1 MNEAVKAQ
9 KCSFYIW
16 KQKEINLSDVTI
28 TAHVLPRILDVGMN
42 VRKTPS
48 FTCLCHV
55 LWSSCFTYWPHCPPK
70 LRMVS
75 LCFVRTRVLK
85 NGHDT
90 DEMSAEQSQGA
101 SSVSLYVS
109 NIEHKWAFDLI
120 PKLAKQHFSNSGW
133 VPRSLLSGQRFF
145 LGAADLRYKSERSLQ
160 AASEETV
167 SPAIRYLLSLI
178 KPSGIQPYLI
188 QRPGCTT
195 QSTPLSDALVCYH
208 WNQHYQIPNV
218 LWKGGGD
225 ATFQYEN
232 TQRSLRIEEII

>member
-1 MNEAVKAQ
+1 MLAWMFGRRHRSHVFVT
-9 KCSFYIW
+9 FYGRLALHIGH
-16 KQKEINLSDVTI
+16 
-28 TAHVLPRILDVGMN
+28 TAHQNYGWYP
-42 VRKTPS
+42 
-48 FTCLCHV
+48 
-55 LWSSCFTYWPHCPPK
+55 
-70 LRMVS
+70 

-85 NGHDT
+85 NGPDT

-109 NIEHKWAFDLI
+109 YIEHKWAFDLI

-178 KPSGIQPYLI
+178 KPSGIRPYLI

-195 QSTPLSDALVCYH
+195 QSTPLSDALVCYN